1 MIHVWRVCVLYGI
14 WDLGMPRFET
24 SGGQRLWRRKMPC
37 LRNNGK
43 KLQRG
48 TSAASV
54 AAFLVRKR
62 ALHTQTVIAL
72 NCLHHC
78 RCLPF
83 DLLSDLV
90 ASTSTLSLF
99 LAPVFFHSPRP
110 LEIFAAL
117 TDFMRSKLFQFVPSR
132 FKLWGWCSML
142 LRNGSMETKRELSKA
157 S

>member
-1 MIHVWRVCVLYGI
+1 MYGVYVCCMAYEISACRGLRLQEVRGFGEEKCHVCG
-14 WDLGMPRFET
+14 T
-24 SGGQRLWRRKMPC
+24 T
-37 LRNNGK
+37 GK

-132 FKLWGWCSML
+132 FKL
-142 LRNGSMETKRELSKA
+142 
-157 S
+157 